1 MFILTDNTIAVMSL
15 KGEYVLNIE
24 CGISSFCLFVSSSL
38 KAGKTFC
45 TYSLCMYTHWTL
57 Y

>member
-1 MFILTDNTIAVMSL
+1 MFILNIIAAVNL

-38 KAGKTFC
+38 KAGKKCC